1 MDMTDCCIHLY
12 IVTIKTYVK
21 DKGPP
26 PICQPPL
33 WNVWAQ
39 IGLVNYK
46 QKFRLCLNRWSCF
59 LYCQGLLRAISTA
72 MPVQENVPF

>member
-1 MDMTDCCIHLY
+1 MYHRKKHTTSS
-12 IVTIKTYVK
+12 IVSAVIKSKTYIK

-46 QKFRLCLNRWSCF
+46 QKFRLCLNRWGC
-59 LYCQGLLRAISTA
+59 LLRAISTA